1 METKRTEMT
10 KHYWNNEGAYETEM
24 KELTDRFMPA
34 SGAAK
39 TFVGEVVRA
48 ANRLYYEYCN
58 NGNGNACEIHTETQ
72 ERICDTCSSSGYITD
87 EDGNEVE
94 CPDCGGSGC
103 WDDEVVDEYAEMDKY
118 YGAFVGIIRQAFK
131 EDNMTEGL
139 KAIDAVEGVI
149 MSYSHYSSKT
159 YFSDENMHKYD
170 LMIDNVVEYAMRHAS
185 EERPLPADYANN
197 D

>member
-1 METKRTEMT
+1 MT

-72 ERICDTCSSSGYITD
+72 ERICDTC
-87 EDGNEVE
+87 
-94 CPDCGGSGC
+94 GGSGC

-118 YGAFVGIIRQAFK
+118 YGAFVGIIRQAFE

-139 KAIDAVEGVI
+139 KAIDEVEGVI
-149 MSYSHYSSKT
+149 MSYSCYSSKT

-170 LMIDNVVEYAMRHAS
+170 LMVDNVVEYAMRHVS